1 MVQKDVIQEHSVSR
15 SMSDRKRQALSSV
28 YLCFLIC
35 LVTGILEERIA
46 CPENISAL
54 LGKNV
59 SLKCVLEARKE
70 TKLIQTQ
77 WMKQN
82 NGKRFMVAIH
92 NHQHGTSYNKSIPN
106 TMLLIQNN
114 QSSTLMLSNLKF
126 SFSGTYWCEFVTF
139 PSGILSSKINLS
151 IEIEEEE
158 LPQTTI
164 EILEN
169 ESLEIPSM
177 MNESK
182 ITGSKFWVKWN
193 VKENGNEMTL
203 ATSDSEGNT
212 ALYEDR
218 IQLHNWTLYLNPVK
232 IRDDGMTLIS
242 YFKSKYKKVKG
253 SFRIRVFGLNK
264 SVHGDFHILNETSLV
279 CTTWKA
285 YPKPHVIWYRNGKPF
300 HPEEKGVTA
309 QQVFIDS
316 DGLQS
321 VRSILSLTQAAHREQ
336 WTCMAVFFLPKNET
350 IQACFANISL
360 PVYLGDIQMNI
371 SEDVVVHLN
380 ENLTV
385 LCNASGSIIP
395 VYAWMQDNQTVSN
408 SSLLVLKNITQM
420 EAGSYW
426 CVAFLSGTDI
436 LKNKSFTITLE
447 KDKELTTSTPSKITW
462 HLSTYRTSEYP
473 SITHSGSAGHPK
485 NTTPESTAYGLEVT
499 ELLNTKS
506 ASKATSSKNN
516 SEYSP
521 AQQWTSNTKSES
533 KATSS
538 KNNSEYS
545 PAQQWTSR
553 GNRAGK
559 STVSLRYELSSVTY
573 LLSAISKDTFL
584 ITRDDSSTS
593 IKHNIQAADAITGQD
608 GTAWPTIVT
617 VLLLVCVI
625 LIGFAI
631 RRWLEYKR
639 EIIDGPPPFKPPPPP
654 LNYHAMLSH
663 DICEGH
669 INSYP

>member
-485 NTTPESTAYGLEVT
+485 NTTPESTAYGGLFAAMPFFLRMWHILTSLSVCT
-499 ELLNTKS
+499 HLS
-506 ASKATSSKNN
+506 ATASGMFLDIAVEILTTDTSCK
-516 SEYSP
+516 
-521 AQQWTSNTKSES
+521 W
-533 KATSS
+533 
-538 KNNSEYS
+538 
-545 PAQQWTSR
+545 
-553 GNRAGK
+553 
-559 STVSLRYELSSVTY
+559 RYELSSVTY